1 MLRLTL
7 VLLLAL
13 SGCVQSQGQQ
23 SQKSLGELNLATTTS
38 VYDSG
43 LLQALIPPFEE
54 RCACRVKVV
63 ALGTGAALRRAELG
77 GADAVLVHA
86 PEAELKF
93 VADGH
98 GINRRAVMHNDF
110 VIIGPANDPA
120 GIRGEKDAAIAL
132 RKISESSS
140 LFFSRGDDSGTH
152 KKEQELWARAGVE
165 PSGSWYRRT
174 GVGMGSTIVIADQAR
189 GYTLTDR
196 STYLSMK
203 VVGLVVL
210 SEGDPSLINP
220 YSVIAVNPAKQPG
233 VNYELA
239 MLFIGYITSPAGQ
252 RMIADFGKQQGVE
265 GLFHPDAIPEEVL
278 GNE

>member
-1 MLRLTL
+1 MLRLALVILTL
-7 VLLLAL
+7 AF
-13 SGCVQSQGQQ
+13 SGCLQAQGQRAEMN
-23 SQKSLGELNLATTTS
+23 LGELTLATTTS

-54 RCACRVKVV
+54 KCACRIKVV
-63 ALGTGAALRRAELG
+63 PQGTGAALKRAELG

-98 GINRRAVMHNDF
+98 GVNRRAVMHNDF
-110 VIIGPANDPA
+110 IIIGPGADPA
-120 GIRGEKDAAIAL
+120 EIRSERDAAIAL
-132 RKISESSS
+132 KKISEAKS

-152 KKEQELWARAGVE
+152 KKELELWARAGVE
-165 PSGSWYRRT
+165 PSGPWYRST
-174 GVGMGSTIVIADQAR
+174 GVGMGSTIVIADQSM

-203 VVGLVVL
+203 GVSLVVL

-220 YSVIAVNPAKQPG
+220 YSVIAVNPAKHPG

-239 MLFIGYITSPAGQ
+239 MLFIGYMTSPEGQ
-252 RMIADFGKQQGVE
+252 KRIADFGNGD
-265 GLFHPDAIPEEVL
+265 LFTPDAIPEVVTL
-278 GNE
+278 K